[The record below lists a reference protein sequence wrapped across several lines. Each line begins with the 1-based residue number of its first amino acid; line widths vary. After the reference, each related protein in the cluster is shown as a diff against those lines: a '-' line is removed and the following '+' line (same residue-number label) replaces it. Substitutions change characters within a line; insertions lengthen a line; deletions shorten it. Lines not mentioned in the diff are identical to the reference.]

1 MKIGKNKVV
10 TLEYTLMK
18 DSGEI
23 IESSKED
30 GSYEYIYGTGDMLPG
45 VEKALLG
52 LQKGEQIDITIPPE
66 EGFGL
71 RDENL
76 IEEIDVDQFPDGAE
90 IEEGME
96 FDVEDEDGE
105 SIITILERTGN
116 RVKVDSNHPLAG
128 KILKV
133 TATVID
139 VREADPSEIA
149 HHHAHHHHDHG
160 ECDHDNCEHDDCTCG
175 HDH

>member
-1 MKIGKNKVV
+1 MKIGENKVV
-10 TLEYTLMK
+10 TLEYALMK
-18 DSGEI
+18 DSGEV

-52 LQKGEQIDITIPPE
+52 LTKGDYIDITIPPE
-66 EGFGL
+66 EGFGI
-71 RDENL
+71 RDESL
-76 IEEIDVDQFPDGAE
+76 IEEIDIDQFPDGAE

-105 SIITILERTGN
+105 GIITILERTGN
-116 RVKVDSNHPLAG
+116 SVKVDSNHPLSG
-128 KILKV
+128 KTLKV

-149 HHHAHHHHDHG
+149 HNHTHHHHDHE
-160 ECDHDNCEHDDCTCG
+160 ECDHDNCTNDNCTCG
-175 HDH
+175 HD